1 MLKNILSFTVCSVL
15 ASASSVMCY
24 KKDHFDP
31 STIES
36 TPLNG
41 TVCDGKLTVADMKKD
56 GYIVDDIKISS
67 GTNGMNYMYIFK
79 KENPQ
84 VALVA
89 GTVLTKEQIKA
100 TIKETVEESKDEEE
114 KPNIQNGEKIYKSK
128 CISCHKDGTISA
140 YNAARPLA
148 TLSVEQIK
156 ISIRDY
162 GLDQKDN
169 GMAILMKPYANM
181 LSSKDIK
188 DVAAYIQTLKSK

>member
-1 MLKNILSFTVCSVL
+1 MLKNILSVAACSVL
-15 ASASSVMCY
+15 VSASSVMCY

-31 STIES
+31 GTIES

-41 TVCDGKLTVADMKKD
+41 TICDGKLTVADMKKD

-67 GTNGMNYMYIFK
+67 GTSGMNYMYVFK
-79 KENPQ
+79 KENSYSGI
-84 VALVA
+84 AT
-89 GTVLTKEQIKA
+89 GTVLSKEQIKA
-100 TIKETVEESKDEEE
+100 TIKETVQEAKDEEE
-114 KPNIQNGEKIYKSK
+114 KPNIEEGKKIYQSK

-148 TLSVEQIK
+148 TLSVEQIEV
-156 ISIRDY
+156 SIRDY

-181 LSSKDIK
+181 LGDKDVK
-188 DVAAYIQTLKSK
+188 DVAAYIQTLKK